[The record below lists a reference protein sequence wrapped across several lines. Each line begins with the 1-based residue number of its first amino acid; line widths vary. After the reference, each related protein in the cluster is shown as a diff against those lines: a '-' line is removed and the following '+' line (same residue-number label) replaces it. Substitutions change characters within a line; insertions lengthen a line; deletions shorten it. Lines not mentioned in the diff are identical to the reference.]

1 VAFDP
6 AMGGE
11 IRKTRPALVVSND
24 AANRLLNRI
33 QVVPLTSRFDRLPR
47 RSLRDASKVR
57 GAKLRL
63 RGQIGRLDAA
73 DMTAVDRAIRTQLA
87 L

>member
-1 VAFDP
+1 V
-6 AMGGE
+6 
-11 IRKTRPALVVSND
+11 VVSND

-33 QVVPLTSRFDRLPR
+33 QVVSLTSKAAKVYPAQTLIVLEARQ
-47 RSLRDASKVR
+47 SKAMADQITTVS
-57 GAKLRL
+57 KLRL
-63 RGQIGRLDAA
+63 RGQIGRLDPA